1 MCRERFDSISERIFK
16 LKPREES
23 SDEKH
28 SGDASSGDNA
38 GGDDRTVEDAGAK
51 ASTASKPTDE
61 TPKTSEGGSR
71 VGDGGAPAES
81 EEERGDLEGGEKLRM
96 QELEKLE
103 TEREGIAM
111 EMLLCTDQYAVWLD
125 SNADD
130 GFTSDMMNED
140 GDGSREEE
148 SSSSDVGGGVDR
160 ESGKPREK
168 EG

>member
-1 MCRERFDSISERIFK
+1 MCCERFDSISERILK
-16 LKPREES
+16 LKPPEEPS
-23 SDEKH
+23 EGKH
-28 SGDASSGDNA
+28 SDDVSSGDR
-38 GGDDRTVEDAGAK
+38 RTVDDAGAK
-51 ASTASKPTDE
+51 ASTTSKPTDE
-61 TPKTSEGGSR
+61 TSKPLEGGSR
-71 VGDGGAPAES
+71 VVDGGAPEES
-81 EEERGDLEGGEKLRM
+81 EDERGDLEGGEKLRM

-103 TEREGIAM
+103 AEREGIAM

-148 SSSSDVGGGVDR
+148 SSSTDVGSDDDR
-160 ESGKPREK
+160 ESGKLIEK